1 MPLLR
6 GLALGLLPA
15 LSGRRTLRVA
25 VPGLLDLPQGDAGR
39 LLLQLPGSGAA
50 NSSCKY
56 TPSTD
61 TQAGLCSHVEL
72 AVGTLHTEQHS
83 NMA

>member
-15 LSGRRTLRVA
+15 LSGRRTRRVA
-25 VPGLLDLPQGDAGR
+25 VPGLLDLPQGDVGR
-39 LLLQLPGSGAA
+39 RLLQLPGSGDVAK
-50 NSSCKY
+50 SSCAH

-61 TQAGLCSHVEL
+61 MQVVLFSHAVL
-72 AVGTLHTEQHS
+72 AVANAVRRTTQ
-83 NMA
+83 